1 MLDQEDDLRRFEREL
16 DIEDLELKMYREDS
30 DVEAEVA
37 VWEVDVYYDDQ
48 DIPVEQ
54 EDSVNAFFD
63 GYDNPLSADHEE
75 SHSTLE
81 PNASPGDDQTYLLA
95 VRMRISQA
103 RQSLNLTQ
111 EAAADLAHLPVRTYQ
126 GLESLSEHRD
136 FNPTLK
142 TLRAVARA
150 VGQTVPDLT
159 REPTQAEIEEI
170 KNQQAARGVPRRVR
184 RA

>member
-1 MLDQEDDLRRFEREL
+1 VQPSRDRVWISSFDDEDILRIKYVHLTAWFSWRPTEHHDQMPQKP
-16 DIEDLELKMYREDS
+16 I
-30 DVEAEVA
+30 
-37 VWEVDVYYDDQ
+37 
-48 DIPVEQ
+48 
-54 EDSVNAFFD
+54 
-63 GYDNPLSADHEE
+63 
-75 SHSTLE
+75 LE

-103 RQSLNLTQ
+103 RRSLNLTQ

-159 REPTQAEIEEI
+159 REPTQTEIEPTSGSRYSS
-170 KNQQAARGVPRRVR
+170 ACAPRMNSCT
-184 RA
+184 